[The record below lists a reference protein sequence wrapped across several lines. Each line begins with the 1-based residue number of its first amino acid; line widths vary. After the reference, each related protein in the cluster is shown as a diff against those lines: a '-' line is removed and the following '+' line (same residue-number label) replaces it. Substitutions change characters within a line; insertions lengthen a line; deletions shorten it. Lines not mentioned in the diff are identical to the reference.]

1 MCQKREGKEKGEV
14 LFVSMA
20 MKTDAVTLFVASN
33 GNIPKTV
40 TSHLTQIRTHLK
52 ALKEVVE
59 LDQGNPTA
67 EFESSPDPNKTQSRA
82 DSELELRKAI
92 YEFSY
97 PKFRRRFLKRAPM
110 ILKEYDTK
118 E

>member
-1 MCQKREGKEKGEV
+1 MLLPLYVSEKRRKREGGSIICVYGDEDGC
-14 LFVSMA
+14 SD
-20 MKTDAVTLFVASN
+20 T
-33 GNIPKTV
+33 
-40 TSHLTQIRTHLK
+40 IRTHLK